1 MKTLL
6 IVGARPQFVKAA
18 PMIDALKKQPRSEVL
33 LLDSGQHYDENMAG
47 VFFKELGLPK
57 PDFSLGIGSGPHGE
71 QTGRMLQAIEP
82 VLVETKPDWTVVFG
96 DTNTTVAG
104 ALAAAKLHLHLA
116 HIEAGL
122 RSYDRRM
129 PEEVN
134 RVVADCI
141 CDVCFAPSQS
151 SMDNLLKEGVD
162 ESRIE
167 VVGDVM
173 VDALNKY
180 GLVADE
186 QSQIL
191 TRYELDPKGYV
202 LFTLHRASNTD
213 EPATLSLLIEALI
226 EVAGT
231 LPVVFPLHPRT
242 RHALLQIGLLE
253 RTEKH
258 ISILPPASY
267 LDMLKLEKSAK
278 LIATDSGGVQ
288 KEAYIFGVPCVTLRA
303 ETEWV
308 ELVDAGWNRL
318 APPISQPRVV
328 QAIREEIAREK
339 RPERMPLYGEGD
351 AATRIADRLAGLTN
365 GGSSTHILNSGSTG
379 IQK

>member
-1 MKTLL
+1 M
-6 IVGARPQFVKAA
+6 
-18 PMIDALKKQPRSEVL
+18 